1 MGTIPPLQMTEQEAD
16 EALESMGKDKKEKLQ
31 THARMLHGRG
41 GHTPYPEMEK
51 LAKQR
56 GAHPVIL
63 ALLRKMRCPV
73 CDEQRP
79 PQPRHQVTWNVIPEK
94 WEVVES
100 DLAEWIHP
108 ETEKKY
114 KLIVFVDVAQRIRS
128 GRVIVEFNPDQ
139 ARNATASEVL
149 DAFFDEWVKF
159 FHYPKKVRVDPE
171 GAWMSTQTSEVL
183 GSLGIDL

>member
-1 MGTIPPLQMTEQEAD
+1 
-16 EALESMGKDKKEKLQ
+16 
-31 THARMLHGRG
+31 
-41 GHTPYPEMEK
+41 
-51 LAKQR
+51 
-56 GAHPVIL
+56 
-63 ALLRKMRCPV
+63 MRCPV

-79 PQPRHQVTWNVIPEK
+79 PQPRNQTAWNVIPEK

-128 GRVIVEFNPDQ
+128 GRVIFEFNPDQ
-139 ARNATASEVL
+139 ARNATASDVL
-149 DAFFDEWVKF
+149 EAFFGDWVTF

-171 GAWMSTQTSEVL
+171 GSWMSTETNEVL
-183 GSLGIDL
+183 GSLGSDL